1 MPNPKRPNLADVTTS
16 LNCLREAIKKLE
28 RSDLP
33 EVDALEGHQS
43 VDTQSSLNQ
52 CVQVLERLMTEMDDT
67 VAMLAEAVGE
77 RGKL

>member
-1 MPNPKRPNLADVTTS
+1 MASIKGPNLADVMTS
-16 LNCLREAIKKLE
+16 LNCLREAVKKLE
-28 RSDLP
+28 RGDLP
-33 EVDALEGHQS
+33 EVEALQGHQS

-52 CVQVLERLMTEMDDT
+52 CILVLERLMTEMDDT